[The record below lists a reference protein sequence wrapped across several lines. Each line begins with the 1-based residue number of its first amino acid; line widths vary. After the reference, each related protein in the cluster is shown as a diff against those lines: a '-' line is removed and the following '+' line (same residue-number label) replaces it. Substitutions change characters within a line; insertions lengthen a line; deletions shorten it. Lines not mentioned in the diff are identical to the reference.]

1 MLALLWLAAAVA
13 APPADVVFKNG
24 NVHTLNL
31 RRPRAEAVAVVGRD
45 IVAVGSNADV
55 APRIGTQTRVI
66 DLGGRTLLPG
76 FADSHAHLLGI
87 GYQRLD
93 VNLMGTTTFAEVV
106 DRMAKAAR
114 GRPRGEW
121 IHGRGWHEGKWT
133 APPPD
138 AVRGFPTQAALN
150 AALPDNPAILAR
162 ADGHA
167 VLLNAQAL
175 KLSGITRD
183 TPNPAGGEVIHDAS
197 GEPTGMLVDR
207 AQALAKEPDRSS
219 DENRRALDLAMDE
232 CAEKGVTSL
241 TDAGASLD
249 TIALYKEY
257 AAQGKLRVRL
267 YVMARGLATMKA
279 LGTPQRGLG
288 GGLLTLRAVKLV
300 ADGAMGSR
308 GAALL
313 EPYTDDP
320 GNRGLEVTPP
330 AEVLE
335 TARFALAHGFQLATH
350 AIGDRANRFVLD
362 AYARAFREAPLVN
375 DPRFRI
381 EHAQIL
387 DEADIPRFGQLGVV
401 ASMQGIHCSSDR
413 PWAPKRLGMDR
424 VIEGLYVWRK
434 LLATGARIVNGT
446 DASGQPADGFE
457 PDERMTRDE
466 ALRSYT
472 SEAAWAAFEE
482 GLRGRIEP
490 GLRADLVVLSAD
502 VLTVPEDEIPKAQV
516 LLTMMDGRVR
526 HERLGGAEALAS
538 RD

>member
-1 MLALLWLAAAVA
+1 MLALLWLAAALA
-13 APPADVVFKNG
+13 GPPADVVFKNG

-31 RRPRAEAVAVVGRD
+31 RRPRAEAVAVIGRD

-55 APRIGTQTRVI
+55 APRIGPKTRVI

-93 VNLMGTTTFAEVV
+93 VDLMGTTTFADVV
-106 DRMAKAAR
+106 DRMAQAAR
-114 GRPRGEW
+114 GRSRGEW
-121 IHGRGWHEGKWT
+121 IRGRGWHESKWA

-138 AVRGFPTQAALN
+138 AVRGFPTQAALS
-150 AALPDNPAILAR
+150 AALPDNPAILTR

-183 TPNPAGGEVIHDAS
+183 TPNPEGGEVIHDAS
-197 GEPTGMLVDR
+197 GEPTGVLVDR
-207 AQALAKEPDRSS
+207 AEALAKEPDRSP

-279 LGTPQRGLG
+279 LGTPQRDLG

-320 GNRGLEVTPP
+320 GNTGLEVTPP

-335 TARFALAHGFQLATH
+335 TARFALAHGFQVATH

-362 AYARAFREAPLVN
+362 AYERAFREAPLVK

-413 PWAPKRLGMDR
+413 PWAPKRLGMAR

-446 DASGQPADGFE
+446 DAPVEDLSPVASYFASVARKDASGQPPDGF
-457 PDERMTRDE
+457 DR
-466 ALRSYT
+466 T
-472 SEAAWAAFEE
+472 SA
-482 GLRGRIEP
+482 
-490 GLRADLVVLSAD
+490 
-502 VLTVPEDEIPKAQV
+502 
-516 LLTMMDGRVR
+516 
-526 HERLGGAEALAS
+526 
-538 RD
+538 